1 MTLTTVT
8 TTPSLRSLLLTT
20 LCTTSLFSYVHAH
33 MEMETPKPWDAPTAA
48 NAADRD
54 YNIKSPLS
62 PDGSDFPCKGLD
74 QAQGSLPTS
83 ATWKAGQTYNT
94 TIDGTAN
101 HSGGSCQLSLSYDN
115 GKTWKV
121 IKSMIGG
128 CPTQGTNSFEFTIPM
143 TAPSGTA
150 LFAWSWINHT
160 GNREFYMNCAV
171 VTIQGQQ
178 DGSLCMF
185 PNLYVANLKGINSCV
200 SPEGTDTMYPHPGSD
215 VVFGDGMSASS
226 PVTGGSNCEIPA
238 PVCSDSGFSGS
249 SQSSA
254 PSSSRAANKP
264 ASSGPASRNGP
275 GPQGSGIAQ
284 VEIAANTA
292 GPEFTSS
299 VEEYIASV
307 IGATAAA
314 ATGAE
319 GATLTSL
326 IESYIDSVLEQ
337 GTDASSPTPASF
349 PTDIGS
355 TVTPATS
362 LETSTLSL
370 TATLFRTS
378 TVTTTGTLSPNATAI
393 EDTASLITSYIES
406 VLSATPQPSSNDG
419 VSSNLTSPLSISSAL
434 VNVFGEATALRL
446 DSPILVPSSSTA
458 PRLPYVPDPNVALY
472 LPCTPGNFLCKSASA
487 FFTCDQP
494 APANVS
500 ALATNGWAW
509 GWERPVADGMMCLP
523 FERVSNA
530 TEKGPSVRDDRYV
543 RARPDG
549 DCSKDGS
556 VECVDGGK
564 GFWVCDHGG
573 WVDMGAV
580 ANGTLC
586 VGGGI
591 VRA

>member
-8 TTPSLRSLLLTT
+8 ATSSLRSLLLTT

-178 DGSLCMF
+178 DGSLCML

-238 PVCSDSGFSGS
+238 PVCSDSGSSGS

-254 PSSSRAANKP
+254 PSSSRTANKP

-284 VEIAANTA
+284 VEITANTA

-326 IESYIDSVLEQ
+326 TESYIDSVLEQ

-349 PTDIGS
+349 PNDIGS
-355 TVTPATS
+355 TVTPAAS
-362 LETSTLSL
+362 SETSTLSL

-378 TVTTTGTLSPNATAI
+378 TVKTAGTLSPNVTAV

-406 VLSATPQPSSNDG
+406 VLSATPQPSSNDA

-434 VNVFGEATALRL
+434 VNVFGEATALPL
-446 DSPILVPSSSTA
+446 DSPIVGSSSSCPPRPVVTLVTTA
-458 PRLPYVPDPNVALY
+458 PPPAATCTAPVVA
-472 LPCTPGNFLCKSASA
+472 CNCAPGDYC
-487 FFTCDQP
+487 
-494 APANVS
+494 
-500 ALATNGWAW
+500 
-509 GWERPVADGMMCLP
+509 RPVNDCTTRCAGAESTSP
-523 FERVSNA
+523 ASSWTTVVVS
-530 TEKGPSVRDDRYV
+530 S
-543 RARPDG
+543 
-549 DCSKDGS
+549 
-556 VECVDGGK
+556 GK
-564 GFWVCDHGG
+564 SPEPNDQSPQKLTINQ
-573 WVDMGAV
+573 ASTP
-580 ANGTLC
+580 A
-586 VGGGI
+586 
-591 VRA
+591 